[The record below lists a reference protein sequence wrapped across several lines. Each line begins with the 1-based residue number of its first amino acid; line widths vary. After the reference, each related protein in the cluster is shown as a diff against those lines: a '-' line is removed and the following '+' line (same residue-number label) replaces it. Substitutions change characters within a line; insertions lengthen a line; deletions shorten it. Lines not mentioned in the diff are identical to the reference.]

1 MSWISRAVVAGV
13 GAVAFGVGG
22 GSAEG
27 QTLFAL
33 GETAYLDF
41 SGSLPGA
48 TYYAPDSD
56 EIYLHVSVDD
66 RRLSVMRGDE
76 VIRRFPVS
84 VGKGAYLRHRNAADG
99 GWLFETPVGI
109 YAVGRKERDPV
120 WYAPDWFYVEKGLP
134 IPPTDSS
141 RRYYPG
147 EMGEYA
153 LYLGDGL
160 AIHGTK
166 DQSSVGR
173 AVSHGCMRL
182 TKDAISAV
190 FSMTHVGTKVIIT
203 P

>member
-1 MSWISRAVVAGV
+1 MTGMSRAIVIGV
-13 GAVAFGVGG
+13 GLVALAGWGAP
-22 GSAEG
+22 AEG

-56 EIYLHVSVDD
+56 EIYIHVSVSS
-66 RRLSVMRGDE
+66 RKLSIMRGDQ
-76 VIRRFPVS
+76 VLNRFPVA
-84 VGKGAYLRHRNAADG
+84 VGKGAYLRHRNAQDG
-99 GWLFETPVGI
+99 GWRFETPVGI
-109 YAVGRKERDPV
+109 YSVGRKERNPV
-120 WYAPDWFYVEKGLP
+120 WYAPDWFYVEKGQP

-141 RRYYPG
+141 RRYFPG
-147 EMGEYA
+147 EMGEFA

-166 DQSSVGR
+166 NEASVGT
-173 AVSHGCMRL
+173 AASHGCMRL
-182 TKDAISAV
+182 TRAAISAV
-190 FSMTHVGTKVIIT
+190 YAMTDVGSKVIIT